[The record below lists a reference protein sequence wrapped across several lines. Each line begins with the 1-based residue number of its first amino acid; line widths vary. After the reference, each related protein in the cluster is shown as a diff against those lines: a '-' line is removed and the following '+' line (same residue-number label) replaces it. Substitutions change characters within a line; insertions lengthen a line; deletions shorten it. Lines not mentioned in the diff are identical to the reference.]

1 MNRATRI
8 LTALITTGI
17 IAVASGRATFAV
29 FSRTTQNQA
38 NSIGSGTVTISDND
52 AGTFM
57 WNVTNQLP
65 TSAAVVRCIRVTYT
79 GSLPATV
86 RLYTLTPTSP
96 LDPYLNITVEKG
108 SMPAATT
115 FPNCTGFTSEAT
127 IFPTG
132 SLQAFKTA
140 RNGWANGISAFPGAQ
155 TAWNTG
161 DSLVYRVTVQ
171 LQNVLAA
178 QGLTGLVDLT
188 WEAQNQ

>member
-1 MNRATRI
+1 VNRATRL
-8 LTALITTGI
+8 LTAFIATGI
-17 IAVASGRATFAV
+17 IAVASGRVTFAA
-29 FSRTTQNQA
+29 FSRTTQNPA

-65 TSAAVVRCIRVTYT
+65 TSAAFVRCIRVTYT

-86 RLYTLTPTSP
+86 RLYTLTASSP
-96 LDPYLNITVEKG
+96 LDQYLNVTVEKG

-155 TAWNTG
+155 TAWNAG

-171 LQNVLAA
+171 LQNTFAA
-178 QGLTGLVDLT
+178 EGLTGLVDLT